1 MVKTQTPRHPR
12 GDVNPHI
19 SAWEVWRSLPWHLA
33 QIPMFILCFI
43 HYIGS
48 LSLEGCYKSVHIR
61 FSFSSRSFLKEII
74 KEREKLQGVKS
85 NVSII
90 SVKSL
95 TEVNIFNIWFSSI
108 HMARYYLKWN
118 VSTLTRFVLD
128 KSVLAIAHLII
139 FQVRDY
145 LLQHFSGFWG

>member
-1 MVKTQTPRHPR
+1 
-12 GDVNPHI
+12 
-19 SAWEVWRSLPWHLA
+19 
-33 QIPMFILCFI
+33 MFILCFI

-108 HMARYYLKWN
+108 HMARYYLK
-118 VSTLTRFVLD
+118 
-128 KSVLAIAHLII
+128 
-139 FQVRDY
+139 
-145 LLQHFSGFWG
+145 